1 MESLGS
7 RSEVPTPGVVVDAS
21 FLVALWRKHD
31 QHHLWAVQQARR
43 HPPPWLTCESALS
56 EADHL
61 LAPEGCA
68 TLRLACRRGALRIVA
83 VSGDAFL
90 PVLDLLDKYAD
101 VPMSVA
107 DACLV
112 RLTETLP
119 DPLLLTTDADFTIYR
134 RLGRRVI
141 PTRAP

>member
-1 MESLGS
+1 MESPVIL
-7 RSEVPTPGVVVDAS
+7 VDAS

-31 QHHLWAVQQARR
+31 QNHPWAAKEARL
-43 HPPPWLTCESALS
+43 HPPPWITCESVLS

-68 TLRLACRRGALRIVA
+68 TLRLACRRGALRVA
-83 VSGDAFL
+83 GFSGDSFP
-90 PVLDLLDKYAD
+90 PVLDLLEKYAD

-112 RLTETLP
+112 RLTEIYPNSLV
-119 DPLLLTTDADFTIYR
+119 LTTDSDFKIYR
-134 RLGRRVI
+134 RKGRRTI
-141 PTRAP
+141 PVRMP

>member
-1 MESLGS
+1 MVAAQRRTL
-7 RSEVPTPGVVVDAS
+7 AS
-21 FLVALWRKHD
+21 AF
-31 QHHLWAVQQARR
+31 
-43 HPPPWLTCESALS
+43 PPWRTCESVLS

-68 TLRLACRRGALRIVA
+68 TLRLACRRSALRIVA
-83 VSGDAFL
+83 MGGDAFL

-112 RLTETLP
+112 RLAETQP
-119 DPLLLTTDADFTIYR
+119 DPHCE
-134 RLGRRVI
+134 
-141 PTRAP
+141 